1 MGWSN
6 IHKELECIVFWA
18 GALKQRCININI
30 LNISCFKKLFF
41 CYISNAFFLMRSPS
55 GLDVHCFLCPSC
67 NNMAAENS
75 DVRNPQL
82 VENDVFY
89 HMNCVTNPRPTRI
102 YKGKKD
108 IDGWQ
113 RFFFSLF
120 KRVHSKKNCHV
131 PYLFWCCNLGGA
143 MLWTPIWSARSL
155 LCSPVCLYCFISF
168 SFICYKLLL
177 LFFI

>member
-120 KRVHSKKNCHV
+120 KRVHSKKKKLSC
-131 PYLFWCCNLGGA
+131 A
-143 MLWTPIWSARSL
+143 
-155 LCSPVCLYCFISF
+155 ISF
-168 SFICYKLLL
+168 LML
-177 LFFI
+177 